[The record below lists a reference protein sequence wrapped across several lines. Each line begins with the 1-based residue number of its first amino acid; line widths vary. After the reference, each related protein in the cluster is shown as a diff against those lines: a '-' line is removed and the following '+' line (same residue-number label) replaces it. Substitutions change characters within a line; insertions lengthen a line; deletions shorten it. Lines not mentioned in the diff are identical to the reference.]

1 MTPGGSSEVI
11 ESTPSAEPGPG
22 PAVEA
27 PFGGRSSSPPSPGG
41 EPPLDL
47 GPITPSEKGASL
59 VKPQKSS
66 AQKNRR
72 SPSVRLRQAGLTN
85 ELKSYVNDPED
96 LFLPPK
102 SERPWKYVVLHHS
115 ANEVGNY
122 DQIDHEHR
130 KTLGWN
136 GCGYHFII
144 GNGTGSP
151 DGQIEVSQRWSNQKH
166 GVHCRNG
173 KTPEVNE
180 YGIGICLVGDLDD
193 KPPTPR
199 QIAAAKALVSYLGQ
213 RYSIP
218 ADHMGSHA
226 QLANSPTAC
235 PGKHFPAQA
244 ILGSSNLA
252 LR

>member
-1 MTPGGSSEVI
+1 M
-11 ESTPSAEPGPG
+11 PSAAPG
-22 PAVEA
+22 
-27 PFGGRSSSPPSPGG
+27 
-41 EPPLDL
+41 
-47 GPITPSEKGASL
+47 KGASM
-59 VKPQKSS
+59 VRPNSSS

-72 SPSVRLRQAGLTN
+72 SPSTRLRQASLRDQ
-85 ELKSYVNDPED
+85 LRPYVNDPDD

-102 SERPWKYVVLHHS
+102 AERPWKYVVLHHS

-122 DQIDHEHR
+122 DQIDHEHK
-130 KTLGWN
+130 KTLGWA

-173 KTPEVNE
+173 KTSEVNE

-199 QIAAAKALVSYLGQ
+199 QIAAAKALVTYLGD

-218 ADHMGSHA
+218 TDHMGSHA

-235 PGKHFPAQA
+235 PGKHFPTQA
-244 ILGSSNLA
+244 ILGSRNLA